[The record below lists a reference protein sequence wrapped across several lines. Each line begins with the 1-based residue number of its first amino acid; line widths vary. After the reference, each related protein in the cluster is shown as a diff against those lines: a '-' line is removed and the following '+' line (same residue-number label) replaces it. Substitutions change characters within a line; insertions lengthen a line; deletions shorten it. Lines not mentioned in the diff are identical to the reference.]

1 MLEIACPL
9 VLASK
14 SPRRKDLLQR
24 FGFTFSVRATEVDES
39 VSDNL
44 KPEDLVQKLALRK
57 ASSAAL
63 PGELT
68 LGADTIVCLGNTIL
82 GKPATADEARRMLRM
97 LSGKT
102 HTVYSG
108 IALIHP
114 DSDRRI
120 SAFEATDVR
129 FADLT
134 DEEISSYVAG
144 GSPMD
149 KAGGYGIQDDAGAF
163 LIVGIHGDYYNVVG
177 LPMRRLY
184 ITLKEHFSDLISLP
198 A

>member
-1 MLEIACPL
+1 
-9 VLASK
+9 
-14 SPRRKDLLQR
+14 
-24 FGFTFSVRATEVDES
+24 
-39 VSDNL
+39 
-44 KPEDLVQKLALRK
+44 
-57 ASSAAL
+57 
-63 PGELT
+63 
-68 LGADTIVCLGNTIL
+68 
-82 GKPATADEARRMLRM
+82 MLRM